1 MSEQHVPLLLLA
13 VKRAVRVWAGSSAAD
28 KTGAWEAVA
37 GLFEVLRSML
47 VTKHLAGVAVEVE
60 YCFCAV
66 HLACGR
72 SCT

>member
-1 MSEQHVPLLLLA
+1 M
-13 VKRAVRVWAGSSAAD
+13 
-28 KTGAWEAVA
+28 
-37 GLFEVLRSML
+37 FEVGRSML

-72 SCT
+72 SYLRHAENSTFGREKALQDSLLLAHLLLGCLKLPEL